1 MARSVRWWTSL
12 VTAGLF
18 AGSLGCVT
26 QGKYDALAAERDQL
40 RAKRDVLE
48 REVATLTA
56 SKDKL
61 SNELAVSQIEMA
73 KLRETYDGLVG
84 ELQTEVATGRIE
96 IQQLADGI
104 RLNVSDELLFPS
116 GSAELNAAGRSLLS
130 RVAAQI
136 KAEKS
141 IVEIE
146 GHTDNVGIS
155 GTLKQ
160 RYPTNWEL
168 AAWRA
173 TSVVRVLSEAGMD
186 PTMLRAVSRG
196 PFAPIASNDTP
207 EGRAKNRRTEIIVRH
222 TPR

>member
-1 MARSVRWWTSL
+1 MARSVRWWTAL
-12 VTAGLF
+12 VTAALL

-26 QGKYDALAAERDQL
+26 QGKYDVLAAERDQL

-56 SKDKL
+56 AKDEL
-61 SNELAVSQIEMA
+61 SDELTASQIEMV

-84 ELQTEVATGRIE
+84 ELKTEVATGRIE
-96 IQQLADGI
+96 IQQLVDGI